1 VKNRSERRRT
11 PIRPPAR
18 AKPLAET
25 SAGEVSGVERMLVH
39 DWNSTGALSG
49 PPAGTVEL
57 DDETLRDGL
66 QSPSAL
72 CPPLE
77 KKIEL
82 LHHME
87 ALGIDAAD
95 IGYPGAGSRA
105 LADVIALAEEI
116 GRTGLR
122 IQANCAGRTVPTDIR
137 PIAEA
142 QQRSGTEIEAALFLG
157 SSPIRQHTEGWNM
170 DFLRRTTE
178 EAVTLAK
185 SLGLEVMFVTE
196 DTTRAHPD
204 HLRALYATA
213 IEAGARRICIA
224 DTVGHVAPWGVQEL
238 VRFVHGVVAE
248 TREPVRIDWHGHR
261 DRGLDLINSL
271 VAVTEGVDRVHACGL
286 GIGERVGN
294 LPMDLLLVNLKLL
307 GWIDRDLRALPAYCR
322 AVAEATGMS
331 IPPNYPVVG
340 KDAFETSTGVH
351 AAAILKALR
360 RGDEWLADRVYSSVP
375 AREFGL
381 EQVISIGPMSGQAN
395 VVAWLDRRGLHAD
408 PETVE
413 HILSTAKASDRIL
426 RDEEVLQL
434 LPSLHGVHAGA

>member
-1 VKNRSERRRT
+1 MKSKPGRRRI
-11 PIRPPAR
+11 PILARAR
-18 AKPLAET
+18 AKPLAD
-25 SAGEVSGVERMLVH
+25 SSRGEVLGGERTLVY

-49 PPAGTVEL
+49 PPTGAVEL

-72 CPPLE
+72 CPPVG

-95 IGYPGAGSRA
+95 IGYPGAGPRA
-105 LADVIALAEEI
+105 LADVVALAEEI
-116 GRTGLR
+116 ARSGLR
-122 IQANCAGRTVPTDIR
+122 IRPNCAARTVPTDVH

-142 QQRSGTEIEAALFLG
+142 QQRSGTAIEASLFLG
-157 SSPIRQHTEGWNM
+157 SSPIRQHTEGWDV
-170 DFLRRTTE
+170 DFLRRTAE
-178 EAVTLAK
+178 EAVRLAR

-204 HLRALYATA
+204 HLRALYTTA
-213 IEAGARRICIA
+213 IEAGARRICLA

-238 VRFVHGVVAE
+238 VRFVRGVVAE
-248 TREPVRIDWHGHR
+248 AREPVKIDWHGHR

-307 GWIDRDLRALPAYCR
+307 GWIDRDLRALPAYCHT
-322 AVAEATGMS
+322 VAEATGIS

-395 VVAWLDRRGLHAD
+395 VVAWLDRRDLQAD

-413 HILSTAKASDRIL
+413 HILSAAKASDHVL
-426 RDEEVLQL
+426 RDEEILQL
-434 LPSLHGVHAGA
+434 LPSLHRVHA

>member
-1 VKNRSERRRT
+1 MKSKPGRRRI
-11 PIRPPAR
+11 PILARAR

-25 SAGEVSGVERMLVH
+25 SRGEVLGGERTLVY

-49 PPAGTVEL
+49 PPTGAVEL

-72 CPPLE
+72 CPPVG

-95 IGYPGAGSRA
+95 IGYPGAGPRA
-105 LADVIALAEEI
+105 LADVVALAEEI
-116 GRTGLR
+116 ARSGLR
-122 IQANCAGRTVPTDIR
+122 IRPNCAARTVPTDVH

-142 QQRSGTEIEAALFLG
+142 QQRSGTAIEASLFLG
-157 SSPIRQHTEGWNM
+157 SSPIRQHTEGWDV
-170 DFLRRTTE
+170 DFLRRTAE
-178 EAVTLAK
+178 EAVRLAR

-204 HLRALYATA
+204 HLRALYTTA
-213 IEAGARRICIA
+213 IEAGARRICLA

-238 VRFVHGVVAE
+238 VRFVRGVVAE
-248 TREPVRIDWHGHR
+248 EREPVKIDWHGHR

-307 GWIDRDLRALPAYCR
+307 GWIDRDLRALPAYCHT
-322 AVAEATGMS
+322 VAEATGIS

-395 VVAWLDRRGLHAD
+395 VVAWLDRRDLPAD

-413 HILSTAKASDRIL
+413 HILSAAKASDHVL
-426 RDEEVLQL
+426 RDEEILQL
-434 LPSLHGVHAGA
+434 LPSLHRVHA

>member
-1 VKNRSERRRT
+1 VY
-11 PIRPPAR
+11 
-18 AKPLAET
+18 
-25 SAGEVSGVERMLVH
+25 
-39 DWNSTGALSG
+39 DWNRARALSG
-49 PPAGTVEL
+49 PPADAVEL

-72 CPPLE
+72 CPPVDR
-77 KKIEL
+77 KIEL

-87 ALGIDAAD
+87 ALGIDAVD
-95 IGYPGAGSRA
+95 IGYPGAGPRA

-116 GRTGLR
+116 TRSGLR
-122 IQANCAGRTVPTDIR
+122 IRPNCAGRTVATDIR

-142 QQRSGTEIEAALFLG
+142 QQRSGTAIEAAVFLG
-157 SSPIRQHTEGWNM
+157 SSPIRQHTEGWDV
-170 DFLRRTTE
+170 DFLRRTAE
-178 EAVTLAK
+178 EAVLLAR

-204 HLRALYATA
+204 HLRALYTTA
-213 IEAGARRICIA
+213 IEAGARRICLA

-238 VRFVHGVVAE
+238 VRFVRGVVAE
-248 TREPVRIDWHGHR
+248 ARDPVKIDWHGHR

-271 VAVTEGVDRVHACGL
+271 VAIAEGVDRVHACGL

-322 AVAEATGMS
+322 AVAKATGMS

-395 VVAWLDRRGLHAD
+395 VVAWLDRRGLRAD
-408 PETVE
+408 PATVE
-413 HILSTAKASDRIL
+413 HILSAAKASDRTL
-426 RDEEVLQL
+426 RDEEILEL
-434 LPSLHGVHAGA
+434 LPSFHGAHAGV

>member
-1 VKNRSERRRT
+1 MENRFGRRRT
-11 PIRPPAR
+11 SILARAR
-18 AKPLAET
+18 AKPLT
-25 SAGEVSGVERMLVH
+25 DSSRGEALGGERTLVY

-49 PPAGTVEL
+49 PPAGAVEL

-72 CPPLE
+72 CPPVG

-95 IGYPGAGSRA
+95 IGYPGAGPRA
-105 LADVIALAEEI
+105 LADVVALAEEI
-116 GRTGLR
+116 SRSGLR
-122 IQANCAGRTVPTDIR
+122 IRPNCAGRTVPTDIR

-142 QQRSGTEIEAALFLG
+142 QEQSGTAIEAALFLG
-157 SSPIRQHTEGWNM
+157 SSPIRQHTEGWDL
-170 DFLRRTTE
+170 DFLRRTVE
-178 EAVTLAK
+178 EAVQLAR

-213 IEAGARRICIA
+213 IEAGARRICLA
-224 DTVGHVAPWGVQEL
+224 DTVGHAAPWGVREL
-238 VRFVHGVVAE
+238 VRFVRGVVAE
-248 TREPVRIDWHGHR
+248 GGEPVKIDWHGPR

-271 VAVTEGVDRVHACGL
+271 VALAEGVDRVHACGL

-307 GWIDRDLRALPAYCR
+307 GWIDRDLRVLPAYCR

-351 AAAILKALR
+351 AAAIFKALR
-360 RGDEWLADRVYSSVP
+360 RGDEWLPPP
-375 AREFGL
+375 APRPPPPPPPGP
-381 EQVISIGPMSGQAN
+381 EQVISIGPMRGQAN

-408 PETVE
+408 PETME
-413 HILSTAKASDRIL
+413 RILSAAKASDHIL
-426 RDEEVLQL
+426 RDEEVLEL
-434 LPSLHGVHAGA
+434 LSSFHRVHAGV